1 MKCPE
6 RYKTVQQNIILF
18 MLDDDN
24 ISRGENR
31 ICIETQDF
39 HECYKERC
47 AAWDKENQMCR
58 KVESE

>member
-6 RYKTVQQNIILF
+6 RYKTIQQNIILF

-31 ICIETQDF
+31 IFIEIQDF
-39 HECYKERC
+39 HECYKEQC
-47 AAWDKENQMCR
+47 AAWDKEKQRCTKNGN
-58 KVESE
+58 